1 MTKKFSRAALVILAA
16 FTMTL
21 TGCES
26 DLPTPNEPEIPEIP
40 EEPAPKPAQATIRA
54 TYTVEAGE
62 TVTLYR
68 YGSMD
73 IEKIYLDE
81 KWVPTSYRYTF
92 KEAGEYTFT
101 YQLNSGAIGEQA
113 FMLCSSLT
121 LIELCE
127 GITAIGPY
135 SFAACGGLKEISM
148 PSTLVSIGESAFQS
162 CASLTSVEIPEGV
175 TTIAGSFPA
184 CIALEEIILPS
195 TLKSIGRGCFLTCKS
210 LETITCKATSAPAL
224 DREIFGVKGGGVLT
238 VPAGA
243 TGYDEWMKKGIGRLG
258 MFGWTLQESDEL

>member
-1 MTKKFSRAALVILAA
+1 MKQTLTKAAVAILAA
-16 FTMTL
+16 FTIVL

-81 KWVPTSYRYTF
+81 KWVPTSHRYTF

-101 YQLNSGAIGEQA
+101 YQLNSGIVGEQA
-113 FMLCSSLT
+113 FILCTPLT
-121 LIELCE
+121 AMELCE
-127 GITAIGPY
+127 GVTKIEDNAFTGCTA
-135 SFAACGGLKEISM
+135 LKAVTM
-148 PSTLVSIGESAFQS
+148 PSTLE
-162 CASLTSVEIPEGV
+162 
-175 TTIAGSFPA
+175 
-184 CIALEEIILPS
+184 
-195 TLKSIGRGCFLTCKS
+195 SIGRGCFLNCIS
-210 LETITCKATSAPAL
+210 LASITCKAMTAPSL

-238 VPAGA
+238 VPTGA

-258 MFGWTLQESDEL
+258 MFGWTLQYSDEL

>member
-1 MTKKFSRAALVILAA
+1 MKQTLTKAAVAILAA
-16 FTMTL
+16 FTIVL

-81 KWVPTSYRYTF
+81 KWVPTSHKYTF

-101 YQLNSGAIGEQA
+101 YQLNSGIVGEQA
-113 FMLCSSLT
+113 FILCTPLT
-121 LIELCE
+121 AMELCE
-127 GITAIGPY
+127 GVTKIEDNAFTNCI
-135 SFAACGGLKEISM
+135 SLKEISM
-148 PSTLVSIGESAFQS
+148 PSTLESIGESAFQS

-184 CIALEEIILPS
+184 CFALEEIILPS
-195 TLKSIGRGCFLTCKS
+195 TLKSIGRGCFLTCTS

-243 TGYDEWMKKGIGRLG
+243 TGYDDWMKIGIGRLG
-258 MFGWTLQESDEL
+258 MFGWTIQYSDEL

>member
-1 MTKKFSRAALVILAA
+1 MKQTLTKAAVAILAA
-16 FTMTL
+16 FTIVL

-73 IEKIYLDE
+73 IENIYLDE
-81 KWVPTSYRYTF
+81 KWVPTSHRYTF

-101 YQLNSGAIGEQA
+101 YQLNSGIVGEQA
-113 FMLCSSLT
+113 FILCTPLT
-121 LIELCE
+121 AMELGEGVTKIEDNAFSGC
-127 GITAIGPY
+127 T
-135 SFAACGGLKEISM
+135 SLKEISM
-148 PSTLVSIGESAFQS
+148 PSTLESIGKGAFQS

-175 TTIAGSFPA
+175 KRMDGSFNA
-184 CIALEEIILPS
+184 CAALESITLPS
-195 TLKSIGRGCFLTCKS
+195 TLESIGRGCFLNCIS
-210 LETITCKATSAPAL
+210 LASITCKAMTAPAL
-224 DREIFGVKGGGVLT
+224 DREMFGVKGGGVLT
-238 VPAGA
+238 VPTGA

-258 MFGWTLQESDEL
+258 MFGWTLQYSDAL

>member
-1 MTKKFSRAALVILAA
+1 MKQTLTKAAVAILAA
-16 FTMTL
+16 FTIVL

-73 IEKIYLDE
+73 IENIYLDE
-81 KWVPTSYRYTF
+81 KWVPTSHRYTF

-101 YQLNSGAIGEQA
+101 YQLNSGIVGEQA
-113 FMLCSSLT
+113 FILCTPLT
-121 LIELCE
+121 AMELGEGVTKIEDNAFTNC
-127 GITAIGPY
+127 T
-135 SFAACGGLKEISM
+135 SLKEISM
-148 PSTLVSIGESAFQS
+148 PSTLE
-162 CASLTSVEIPEGV
+162 
-175 TTIAGSFPA
+175 
-184 CIALEEIILPS
+184 
-195 TLKSIGRGCFLTCKS
+195 SIGRGCFLNCIS
-210 LETITCKATSAPAL
+210 LASITCKAMTAPAL
-224 DREIFGVKGGGVLT
+224 DREMFGVKGGGVLT
-238 VPAGA
+238 VPTGA

-258 MFGWTLQESDEL
+258 MFGWTLQYSDAL